1 MEYNTM
7 SNYKVLRHL
16 PRTFHLIAAACA
28 RSLTERSLIL
38 TRRYL
43 LSTLMSP
50 LLLVCDD
57 DCDAVDPGKKVVV
70 EEAGEAS
77 NPFFILALGTWELFP
92 GIKAIFCSF

>member
-1 MEYNTM
+1 MVDLTFLVIDSYACHQKYYPLEYNCM
-7 SNYKVLRHL
+7 SNYKVLKHL

-57 DCDAVDPGKKVVV
+57 DSDAVDPGKKVVV

-77 NPFFILALGTWELFP
+77 NLF
-92 GIKAIFCSF
+92 